1 MPLSRIIAC
10 AGILLGSLIAC
21 AQAPWPETKGVTCA
35 SCHKSQGIA
44 QETSE
49 MAHALNLTS
58 HNSVLAA
65 HPKLEF
71 HQGAFAYSVETRGS
85 KSLYSVT
92 DGTKTITVPITY
104 AMGVQAQTWVLEW
117 NGQLYESLVSYY
129 PQIDGLGI
137 TTGDERITPKTLDEA
152 VGRLISK
159 DEAKTCFN
167 CHATHAIADRQLSLA
182 HMEPGV
188 GCERCHVDS
197 DAHLKAMLAH
207 ATDDLVP
214 SRIGEPT
221 TEDMSNFCGQC
232 HRTWETVVR
241 SHWHGEADVRFQP
254 YRLANSR
261 CYNGVDPRISCVAC
275 HDPHARLERNMAA
288 YDPQCLSCH
297 GAAAISAAALKPSE
311 PQPKLCPVAK
321 SNCASCHMPKVALP
335 NGLMKLTDHQ
345 IRVVRPNEPY
355 PN

>member
-1 MPLSRIIAC
+1 MQLSSMIVA
-10 AGILLGSLIAC
+10 AGALLASLLAS
-21 AQAPWPETKGVTCA
+21 AQQPGRETKGQTCG
-35 SCHKSQGIA
+35 SCHKSQAIA

-49 MAHALNLTS
+49 MAHALQLTS
-58 HNSVLAA
+58 LNSVLAA
-65 HPKLEF
+65 HPKLAL
-71 HQGAFAYSVETRGS
+71 HQGSVTYLVETRAG

-92 DGTKTITVPITY
+92 DGARTITVPITY

-117 NGQLYESLVSYY
+117 NGKLYESLVSFY

-137 TTGDERITPKTLDEA
+137 TTGDERIVPKTLEEA
-152 VGRLISK
+152 VGRPISN

-167 CHATHAIADRQLSLA
+167 CHATHAVADHQLNLTTMS
-182 HMEPGV
+182 PGV
-188 GCERCHVDS
+188 GCERCHVGS
-197 DAHLKAMLAH
+197 DAHLKAMLTDAR
-207 ATDDLVP
+207 DDLAP
-214 SRIGEPT
+214 ARIGEPT

-241 SHWHGEADVRFQP
+241 SHWHGQADVRFQP

-275 HDPHARLERNMAA
+275 HNPHAKLERNTAA
-288 YDPQCLSCH
+288 YDSKCLACH
-297 GAAAISAAALKPSE
+297 GSAAIAEAALKPST
-311 PQPKLCPVAK
+311 PQPKVCPTAT
-321 SNCASCHMPKVALP
+321 SDCASCHMPKVSLP

-345 IRVVRPNEPY
+345 IRIVRPNEPY

>member
-1 MPLSRIIAC
+1 MQLSRLIGV
-10 AGILLGSLIAC
+10 AGVLLASLIAS
-21 AQAPWPETKGVTCA
+21 AQQPRPVTKGGTCG
-35 SCHKSQGIA
+35 SCHKSEAMA
-44 QETSE
+44 QESSE
-49 MAHALNLTS
+49 MAHALQLGS
-58 HNSVLAA
+58 LNSVLAA
-65 HPKLEF
+65 HPKLVF
-71 HQGAFAYSVETRGS
+71 HKGSMTYSVETHGG

-92 DGTKTITVPITY
+92 DGTQTITVPITY

-137 TTGDERITPKTLDEA
+137 TTGDERIAPKTLNEA

-167 CHATHAIADRQLSLA
+167 CHATHVITDHQLNLA
-182 HMEPGV
+182 TMSAGV
-188 GCERCHVDS
+188 GCERCHVGSDS
-197 DAHLKAMLAH
+197 HLKAMLAK
-207 ATDDLVP
+207 AEDDLALA
-214 SRIGEPT
+214 RIGEPT

-232 HRTWETVVR
+232 HRTWETAVR

-275 HDPHARLERNMAA
+275 HNPHAKLERNTEA
-288 YDPQCLSCH
+288 YDPHCLACH
-297 GAAAISAAALKPSE
+297 SATAIAAAAAKPRD

-321 SNCASCHMPKVALP
+321 SNCASCHMPKVSLP

-345 IRVVRPNEPY
+345 IRIVRPNEPY